1 MSRRRRWRTT
11 TTSIPP
17 HQPSGSA
24 TQCQQEE
31 RQHQRQQTPS
41 KPRIHNI
48 NTSIK
53 SSSKKPPK
61 DFDSFFFFTVLKPF
75 ASSGCTL
82 SVRSNRGG
90 PTDKVFETSLI
101 CLIFGRWSLI
111 RTKLSG
117 HKPWGSRWWQQGRA
131 PSWRHWNINIL
142 CCFNFFRLIVCSRLA
157 PGDRHVGK
165 GDPLLLRDGEEL
177 HRPAEHTSCKAQ
189 LFWGRADLLTGWLLR
204 SNCTWELGCQR
215 RPLPPPGFPPRR
227 PVWVTKVSD

>member
-24 TQCQQEE
+24 TQSQQEE
-31 RQHQRQQTPS
+31 QQHQRQQTPS

-48 NTSIK
+48 NSIK

-61 DFDSFFFFTVLKPF
+61 DFDLTAFSFLEFWSPCQQRLHPFSAIKQGGTDWQGIWDVLGLLDLWSVIVDQDKTVGAQTVGIPLMTARPCSVLATLKYKYSLLFQFLSLDCLFTACTWRSSCRQGWPTP
-75 ASSGCTL
+75 ASGWRRTPPTYGTHKLRSTTL
-82 SVRSNRGG
+82 
-90 PTDKVFETSLI
+90 
-101 CLIFGRWSLI
+101 
-111 RTKLSG
+111 
-117 HKPWGSRWWQQGRA
+117 
-131 PSWRHWNINIL
+131 
-142 CCFNFFRLIVCSRLA
+142 
-157 PGDRHVGK
+157 
-165 GDPLLLRDGEEL
+165 
-177 HRPAEHTSCKAQ
+177 
-189 LFWGRADLLTGWLLR
+189 DLLTGWLLR